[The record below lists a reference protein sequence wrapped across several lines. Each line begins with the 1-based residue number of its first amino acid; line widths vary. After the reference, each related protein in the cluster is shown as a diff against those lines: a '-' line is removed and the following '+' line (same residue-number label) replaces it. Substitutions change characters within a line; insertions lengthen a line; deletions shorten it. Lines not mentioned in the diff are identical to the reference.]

1 MKDIF
6 GQEIKLGDFIIYMSS
21 ITDKIFEKAMVISV
35 EDSFIKI
42 EYSGDHN
49 SESIAPYRLN
59 RVKQRGKKSRLTVTN
74 KKVIVINSEQD
85 ISKHIYVNE
94 IDRLKKEIEKRKKN
108 MKKIIDEKNNLNRK
122 NEQLKKET
130 EKIHYRSDI
139 LDL

>member
-6 GQEIKLGDFIIYMSS
+6 GQEIKLGDFVIYMSS
-21 ITDKIFEKAMVISV
+21 ITDKIFEKAIVTSV
-35 EDSFIKI
+35 EDSFIRI

-49 SESIAPYRLN
+49 SESIASYRLN

-74 KKVIVINSEQD
+74 KKIIVINSEQD
-85 ISKHIYVNE
+85 VSKYMYVNE
-94 IDRLKKEIEKRKKN
+94 IDRLKKEIEKTNRK
-108 MKKIIDEKNNLNRK
+108 MKKVIDEKNDLISK
-122 NEQLKKET
+122 NEELKKET